1 MTYAQEQREVFWK
14 LLEKIL
20 KEKGEPFKIA
30 YIHQIRKEITSF
42 AAVNRFGSFNA
53 NALDLSFLIREKK
66 FRVNLYISKPS
77 LIKKFMDSKEDVNNM
92 ISSAISWDNGKMVLR
107 PSVYFDFIPGDKEDY
122 QLVIEESL
130 QTIIEFIEVANK
142 YGKQDFFDF

>member
-1 MTYAQEQREVFWK
+1 
-14 LLEKIL
+14 
-20 KEKGEPFKIA
+20 
-30 YIHQIRKEITSF
+30 
-42 AAVNRFGSFNA
+42 
-53 NALDLSFLIREKK
+53 
-66 FRVNLYISKPS
+66 
-77 LIKKFMDSKEDVNNM
+77 MDSKEDVNNM

>member
-14 LLEKIL
+14 LFEKVL

-66 FRVNLYISKPS
+66 FRVNLYISKLRIFEHIHPS
-77 LIKKFMDSKEDVNNM
+77 AEDGFV
-92 ISSAISWDNGKMVLR
+92 R
-107 PSVYFDFIPGDKEDY
+107 
-122 QLVIEESL
+122 
-130 QTIIEFIEVANK
+130 
-142 YGKQDFFDF
+142 

>member
-1 MTYAQEQREVFWK
+1 MTYAQEQREVFWD
-14 LLEKIL
+14 LFEKIL

-30 YIHQIRKEITSF
+30 YIHQIKKEITSF

-77 LIKKFMDSKEDVNNM
+77 LIRKFMDNKEDVNNM
-92 ISSAISWDNGKMVLR
+92 ISSVISWDNGKMVLR
-107 PSVYFDFIPGDKEDY
+107 PSVYFDFIPGDLEDY
-122 QLVIEESL
+122 RVAIEESL
-130 QTIIEFIEVANK
+130 PTIIEFIEVANK
-142 YGKQDFFDF
+142 YGEKEFFDF

>member
-14 LLEKIL
+14 LFEKIL

-107 PSVYFDFIPGDKEDY
+107 PSVYFDFIPGDLEDY
-122 QLVIEESL
+122 RVAIEESL
-130 QTIIEFIEVANK
+130 PTIIEFIEVANK
-142 YGKQDFFDF
+142 YGEKEFFDF